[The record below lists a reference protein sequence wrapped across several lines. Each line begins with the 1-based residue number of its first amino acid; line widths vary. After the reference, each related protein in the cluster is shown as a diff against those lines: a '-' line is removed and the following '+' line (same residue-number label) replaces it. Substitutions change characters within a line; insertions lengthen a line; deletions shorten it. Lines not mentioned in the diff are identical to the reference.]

1 MRLTHIIGGV
11 ALTALAACWIVIP
24 THSPAEVPHFQVS
37 SEWIHEVQRSL
48 HQAAAGSPK
57 WHSKRRAV
65 QSHVRDISL
74 LLDLAW
80 KATRRADHKTAGQH
94 ARQAVALIE
103 RAVRKDYLRQD
114 DAAQILA
121 KIRRAWPESS
131 I

>member
-1 MRLTHIIGGV
+1 MPSADRTLFLNQFCH
-11 ALTALAACWIVIP
+11 
-24 THSPAEVPHFQVS
+24 
-37 SEWIHEVQRSL
+37 
-48 HQAAAGSPK
+48 
-57 WHSKRRAV
+57 
-65 QSHVRDISL
+65 DITL
-74 LLDLAW
+74 LLDHAST
-80 KATRRADHKTAGQH
+80 ATRRADHKAAGQH